1 MLSDE
6 KKNID
11 KKINNGTNNKVQN
24 FSRHVQMFYANKQK
38 NQVISVSSEY
48 IKGTPNYFN
57 INRPGQ
63 VKDLRNIS
71 ALKREK
77 LRRNFNQ
84 TATN

>member
-1 MLSDE
+1 M
-6 KKNID
+6 K
-11 KKINNGTNNKVQN
+11 KKILTKKLTMGQTTRYKISVDM
-24 FSRHVQMFYANKQK
+24 SRCSTQTKRK